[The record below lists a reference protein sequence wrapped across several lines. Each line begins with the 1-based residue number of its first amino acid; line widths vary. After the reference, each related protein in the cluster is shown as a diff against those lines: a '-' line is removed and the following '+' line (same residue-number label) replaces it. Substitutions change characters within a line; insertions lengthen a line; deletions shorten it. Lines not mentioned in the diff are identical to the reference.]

1 MNDSMPTSFILYF
14 AIFAICIVAIVWMLC
29 KAFKA
34 DKAIDELFSEME
46 KQPYPVE
53 LGQGHA
59 RREETAWRCAQAGC
73 NEPKSVCAGA
83 CATGNKPDK
92 NQQPRKTA

>member
-34 DKAIDELFSEME
+34 EKAIDELFSEME
-46 KQPYPVE
+46 KQPYLVE

-59 RREETAWRCAQAGC
+59 RREETAWRCAQLGC
-73 NEPKSVCAGA
+73 NAPQSECAGT
-83 CATGNKPDK
+83 CAINSKGNK
-92 NQQPRKTA
+92 R